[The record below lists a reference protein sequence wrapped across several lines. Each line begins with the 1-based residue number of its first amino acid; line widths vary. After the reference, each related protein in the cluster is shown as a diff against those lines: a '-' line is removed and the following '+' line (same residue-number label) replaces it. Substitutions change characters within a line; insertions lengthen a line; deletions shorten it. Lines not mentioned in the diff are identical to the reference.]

1 MSIMESNSTGSTFT
15 FYPKAMLRWRFADKK
30 HLLIEAILHVD
41 IYLTVLVTT

>member
-1 MSIMESNSTGSTFT
+1 MESNSTSSTLT

-30 HLLIEAILHVD
+30 YLLIEAILHVD